1 MNEKGRKRKVENKE
15 EGKISRQRSGREDT
29 GERLD
34 WLEVMM
40 EGREVEREETQTQP
54 TAKAPAS
61 IS

>member
-1 MNEKGRKRKVENKE
+1 MNEKGRKRKGENKE

-54 TAKAPAS
+54 LKLPPVLVK
-61 IS
+61 

>member
-1 MNEKGRKRKVENKE
+1 MNEKGRKRKGENKE

-34 WLEVMM
+34 WLEVM